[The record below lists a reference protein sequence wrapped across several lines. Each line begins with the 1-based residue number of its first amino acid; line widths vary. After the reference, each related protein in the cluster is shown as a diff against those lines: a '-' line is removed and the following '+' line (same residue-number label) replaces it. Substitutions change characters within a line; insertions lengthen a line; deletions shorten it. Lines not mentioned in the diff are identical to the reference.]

1 MLVEIKRISK
11 MEMTVVS
18 SLDVA
23 ETFEKRH
30 ADVLRDIEE
39 LGCSKDFRERN
50 FALSKYLIEN
60 NMLNNDC
67 IVMVEELKEVV
78 FKPFEQLNLIKKNDY
93 GITALNVFK
102 YQE

>member
-1 MLVEIKRISK
+1 MV
-11 MEMTVVS
+11 
-18 SLDVA
+18 
-23 ETFEKRH
+23 
-30 ADVLRDIEE
+30 
-39 LGCSKDFRERN
+39 KDFRERN

>member
-1 MLVEIKRISK
+1 VFKLDYRKALKRFNEEKIKFDLVL
-11 MEMTVVS
+11 
-18 SLDVA
+18 LDPPYGKGLVDGIL
-23 ETFEKRH
+23 EF
-30 ADVLRDIEE
+30 
-39 LGCSKDFRERN
+39 
-50 FALSKYLIEN
+50 LIEN
-60 NMLNNDC
+60 KMLNNDC